1 MFTTDEIFARLMNGE
16 SMDAIAAEMTKALN
30 EAKAKAEEE
39 NKKKAEA
46 EEKAKKEA
54 VINEAAERAANA
66 INELIGVMCPEFV
79 DDTEQITPQMLKD
92 MVESSYTLVKEV
104 EKAFPMFEK
113 LNIGGITKCKDK
125 PKRSKVATLDDL
137 CEEDVDAII
146 ESFCNG
152 FKF

>member
-54 VINEAAERAANA
+54 IINEAAERAANA
-66 INELIGVMCPEFV
+66 VNELIRIMCPELAGT
-79 DDTEQITPQMLKD
+79 TEQLTAAMMKD
-92 MVESSYTLVKEV
+92 MVESSYTLIKEV
-104 EKAFPMFEK
+104 EKALPMFEK
-113 LNIGGITKCKDK
+113 LNCAR
-125 PKRSKVATLDDL
+125 KRNKVATLDDL
-137 CEEDVDAII
+137 CEEDVDAIVQ
-146 ESFCNG
+146 SFCNS

>member
-1 MFTTDEIFARLMNGE
+1 MNGE

-30 EAKAKAEEE
+30 EAKVKAEEE

-66 INELIGVMCPEFV
+66 VNELIRIMYPELAGT
-79 DDTEQITPQMLKD
+79 TEQLTAAMMKD

-104 EKAFPMFEK
+104 EKALPMFEK
-113 LNIGGITKCKDK
+113 LNAK
-125 PKRSKVATLDDL
+125 PACAGKRSKVATLDEL
-137 CEEDVDAII
+137 CEEDVDDILK
-146 ESFCNG
+146 SFCDG